1 MQVTDEEKRAK
12 ILAVAARLFAEQ
24 PFHKVLL
31 SDVAKAASVGKGTL
45 YTYFKSKEDLYFSVL
60 YSGFSGL
67 VDLIREDL
75 AANVGSPVENLEM
88 VIRETVRFAYQAP
101 HLFEVMRTV
110 PRWEPLFL
118 PKWDAKRRELR
129 GLIESIIR
137 HGITLG
143 VFIDSHPEL
152 TARYI
157 PGFVRSA
164 LLYGIGTVDREDL
177 TDHVLRFVKAAIT
190 PRGDIC

>member
-1 MQVTDEEKRAK
+1 MQVMDEQKRRK
-12 ILAVAARLFAEQ
+12 ILAAAAELFSTQ

-60 YSGFSGL
+60 YSGFSRL
-67 VDLIREDL
+67 VACLHEQLDKN
-75 AANVGSPVENLEM
+75 ACSPAENLEM
-88 VIRETVRFAYQAP
+88 VIRETVRFAYQTP
-101 HLFEVMRTV
+101 HLFKVMRGGPGWGPV
-110 PRWEPLFL
+110 HLA
-118 PKWDAKRRELR
+118 KWGAKRRELKD
-129 GLIESIIR
+129 LIESIIR

-143 VFIDSHPEL
+143 VFADPHPEL

-164 LLYGIGTVDREDL
+164 LLDGIETVDREDL
-177 TDHVLRFVKAAIT
+177 TDHILKFVKAAIT
-190 PRGDIC
+190 AKEDTC